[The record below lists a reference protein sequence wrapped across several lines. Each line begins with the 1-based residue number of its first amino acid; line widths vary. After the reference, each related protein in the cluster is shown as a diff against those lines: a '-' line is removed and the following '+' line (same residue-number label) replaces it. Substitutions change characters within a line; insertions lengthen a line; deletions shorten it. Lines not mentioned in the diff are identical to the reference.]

1 MTAELSQAIDYRE
14 ECDALHAL
22 LATAEDSDWSRPTQ
36 FKAWT
41 LDDILGH
48 LHLFDLAAL
57 ATLEGPEGFANFL
70 ADSRRFRA
78 EGGSM
83 REYTRHWLGALRN
96 RSLLAKWFETSGEV
110 ARCFLAVD
118 PALRVNWGPGPAMS
132 ARSLIS
138 ARQMEVW
145 AHGQAA
151 YDLLDVERVEADRLH
166 NVAVM
171 GVNTFG
177 WSFTNRK
184 LEKPSKKPHVRLV
197 SPSGAIW
204 TWNDP
209 DPECLVEG
217 TAVDFCRVVAQTRN
231 VADARLKVVGD
242 VARTWMSIAQCF
254 AGPPEAPPAPGS
266 RGRGH

>member
-14 ECDALHAL
+14 ECEALHAL
-22 LATAEDSDWSRPTQ
+22 LTAAEDSAWSRPTQ

-78 EGGSM
+78 EGGTL
-83 REYTRHWLGALRN
+83 REYTRHWLGALRG
-96 RSLLAKWFETSGEV
+96 RSLLAKWFETCREL
-110 ARCFLAVD
+110 ARHFLAVD
-118 PALRVNWGPGPAMS
+118 PGLRVHWGPGPAMS

-151 YDLLDVERVEADRLH
+151 FDLLGAERVEADRLH

-177 WSFTNRK
+177 WSFSNRK
-184 LEKPSKKPHVRLV
+184 LEIPPNKPRVQLV
-197 SPSGAIW
+197 SPSGALW
-204 TWNDP
+204 VWNDP

-217 TAVDFCRVVAQTRN
+217 TAVDFCRVVTQTRN
-231 VADARLKVVGD
+231 IADTRLKVVGD

-254 AGPPEAPPAPGS
+254 AGRPEEPPAPGS
-266 RGRGH
+266 RGPRH